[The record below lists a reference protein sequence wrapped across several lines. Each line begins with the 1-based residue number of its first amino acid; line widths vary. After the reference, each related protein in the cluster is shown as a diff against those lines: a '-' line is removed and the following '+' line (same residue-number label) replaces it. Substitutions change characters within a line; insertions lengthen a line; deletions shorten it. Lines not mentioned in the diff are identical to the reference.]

1 MQEIKKLIAKEE
13 FIYNDFDI
21 GKMRF
26 FLYNLKN
33 GNIDDMK
40 YCKALIIDVS
50 VENAIAND

>member
-1 MQEIKKLIAKEE
+1 VQEIKKLIAKEE